1 MAKAQITGIGVNVE
15 ITLVINEA
23 EARALD
29 GMFSYGAEAF
39 LKGFYKCLGKAYV
52 QPFEKGVH
60 SLHDTIRGQLSEP
73 LAIID
78 KARQGMN
85 EALRRPR

>member
-1 MAKAQITGIGVNVE
+1 MAKAQITGIGIDVE
-15 ITLVINEA
+15 VTLKISEA

-29 GMFSYGAEAF
+29 GMFSYGPEAF
-39 LKGFYKCLGKAYV
+39 LKGFYHHLGKAYV
-52 QPFEKGVH
+52 QPYEQGVR

-73 LAIID
+73 LRIID

-85 EALRRPR
+85 EALRAHR